1 MFGILMSR
9 NAELFPPIR
18 LAASV
23 IVLGLATSAARAA
36 DPKPVDF
43 AHDVVPL
50 IKTHC
55 AKCHTDG
62 TYKGSFSLDTR
73 EAALKSEAISPGKG
87 DESELVAR
95 LTSDD
100 PEERMPPKGDRLKP
114 EEVAL

>member
-1 MFGILMSR
+1 MSPKF
-9 NAELFPPIR
+9 ELVR
-18 LAASV
+18 LAAAS
-23 IVLGLATSAARAA
+23 IVLGLASSASVAA
-36 DPKPVDF
+36 EPKRVDF
-43 AHDVVPL
+43 AHDIVPL

-73 EAALKSEAISPGKG
+73 EAALKSSASAPGKG
-87 DESELVAR
+87 HESELGAR

-114 EEVAL
+114 AEVALFASWI